1 VLATT
6 GALAGYPP
14 ADTVAAGPFSTDARI
29 GPARLEATV
38 DPARV
43 GSNEMHLYLFNRAD
57 GRPYDATK
65 ELTVR
70 ASLPG
75 KQIAP
80 LALDARTAGPG
91 HYVVTS
97 AALGVEGDWK
107 VEVVARVSEFDEHR
121 TSFEV
126 PIE

>member
-1 VLATT
+1 M
-6 GALAGYPP
+6 
-14 ADTVAAGPFSTDARI
+14 
-29 GPARLEATV
+29 TV

-43 GSNEMHLYLFNRAD
+43 GANTMHLYLFNRAD
-57 GRPYDATK
+57 GRQYDATK

-70 ASLPG
+70 AELPG
-75 KQIAP
+75 KQIHP
-80 LALDARTAGPG
+80 IALDARKAGPG

-97 AALGVEGDWK
+97 AAFGVKGDWK
-107 VEVVARVSEFDEHR
+107 VEVVARVSEFDEFR